1 MGFVN
6 DNLEQLVS
14 SEEILEA
21 KDFKKVSKRI
31 GDLSKSAG
39 GGKRVDRLATMCT
52 RLYLTLTKEK
62 YEPQSNHSDNLVKF
76 MLMDSLPNDL
86 RMSLHSDLMKNG
98 SEKVKKMLRDKRLA
112 KILLDGM

>member
-1 MGFVN
+1 MG
-6 DNLEQLVS
+6 EKKT
-14 SEEILEA
+14 EE
-21 KDFKKVSKRI
+21 
-31 GDLSKSAG
+31 
-39 GGKRVDRLATMCT
+39 GGKRVDRLATICT

-76 MLMDSLPNDL
+76 MLIECLPNDL

-112 KILLDGM
+112 KLLIGGM